1 MTHLKIKTTCD
12 EGSKSRDKN
21 VFTFCQD
28 GQCCSTSP
36 LLFHDENC
44 KEELLF
50 QESEIGECAQ
60 FKFNFYNKIEG
71 NVTYTDLPP
80 EMDISLLFK
89 DDSITE
95 CTIVNDNK
103 LDVNEAN
110 EPTFLDFSCNAPH
123 GMFFN

>member
-1 MTHLKIKTTCD
+1 MSHLKIKTTCD

-44 KEELLF
+44 KEELLY

-60 FKFNFYNKIEG
+60 FKFDFYNEIEG

-110 EPTFLDFSCNAPH
+110 EPTFLDFSCNDPH
-123 GMFFN
+123 GKYFK

>member
-44 KEELLF
+44 KEELLY

-60 FKFNFYNKIEG
+60 FKFDFYNEIEG

-110 EPTFLDFSCNAPH
+110 EPTFLDFSCNFPH

>member
-1 MTHLKIKTTCD
+1 MSHLKIKTTCD

-60 FKFNFYNKIEG
+60 FKFDFYNEIEG

-110 EPTFLDFSCNAPH
+110 EPTFLDFSCNDPH
-123 GMFFN
+123 GKYFK